1 MHDFLDT
8 FISKL
13 KFLKILINN
22 LRLNF
27 STPISVFTLISKFN

>member
-13 KFLKILINN
+13 KFLEILINN